1 MVLTTNYPVLVLL
14 TRAYTIKIEGS
25 YGKLRQQNLVSL
37 IVTYCNARPEP
48 DGLPA
53 CTSRAA
59 PGHNQL

>member
-37 IVTYCNARPEP
+37 IVT
-48 DGLPA
+48 
-53 CTSRAA
+53 
-59 PGHNQL
+59 